1 MGNRILWIDNLKA
14 IAIFFVVIGHT
25 VGLPETIE
33 KLIFSFHMPVFF
45 WLSGMLV
52 KDTLKEIPF
61 LPFLKA
67 KAKKRLIP
75 YLYFSVI
82 SYILWFALFR
92 HFGTQA
98 ALNIPPVRP
107 LIGIFYGNGINYWL
121 VHNTVLWF
129 FLCLFITEI
138 MFFYII
144 RIPSR
149 RLLFLILFI
158 LSIIGYIDTY
168 INKPD
173 GFRLPWNIDIALT
186 LVVFYGLG
194 YALRKP
200 ILSDNIFKRG
210 GRLAD
215 ASLII
220 LAMAFYIISSLL
232 NDKVAVVAGLYG
244 NYFLFYIAA
253 LSGIFFWIA
262 IAKRIPQ
269 SKLFSKVGDSTLII
283 FPMHLLV
290 FPFLTAIQVYI
301 FKLPAS
307 LKHESVILSILYA
320 VISILILLPVADIIY
335 KKFPFILGIV
345 KRDG

>member
-1 MGNRILWIDNLKA
+1 MGSRILWIDNLKA

-25 VGLPETIE
+25 VGLPATIE

-75 YLYFSVI
+75 YFYFSVI
-82 SYILWFALFR
+82 SYILWFVLFR

-107 LIGIFYGNGINYWL
+107 LIGILYGNGINYWL

-138 MFFYII
+138 LFFYII
-144 RIPSR
+144 KIPSP
-149 RLLFLILFI
+149 RLLLLILFI

-186 LVVFYGLG
+186 MAVFYGLG

-200 ILSDNIFKRG
+200 ILSDNIFKRD

-215 ASLII
+215 ESVII
-220 LAMAFYIISSLL
+220 LAMALYIVSSLL

-262 IAKRIPQ
+262 IAKGIPQ
-269 SKLFSKVGDSTLII
+269 SKLFSKIGDSTLII

-301 FKLPAS
+301 FKLPTS

-345 KRDG
+345 KRKT